1 MPAYLDHAASS
12 PLRPEA
18 LEAMLPWFS
27 EQHANPTASHR
38 LGRRARQALDDAR
51 AVLAEATGF
60 DRGEVVFTGG
70 GTESDNL
77 AVGRGHRPGTIVVGA
92 TEHPAVLEPAVRQGA
107 KIAPV
112 DPTGIVTAQAVGE
125 LADANTEVVSVMA
138 VNNETGV
145 RQPVSEIADVV
156 HAIAPTALV
165 HSDAVQALP
174 WLDLATAAAG
184 VDMLSITGHKIG
196 GPQGVGAVVVRDG
209 KMPEPLL
216 VGGGQERDRRAGTQ
230 NVAGVVGFAAAVRA
244 SLDDQSDRLA
254 RIARLA
260 DRLLDGLTDQI
271 DGLHPTIDPALRVP
285 GIVHVCIPGITS
297 EPLLFLLDEKE
308 LACSAA
314 SSCAS
319 GAQGAS
325 HVLDAM
331 GVNAIN
337 TAPLRLSLGWST
349 TDAEVDE
356 ALQLIPAAVA
366 QLRAGARS
374 DNG

>member
-1 MPAYLDHAASS
+1 M
-12 PLRPEA
+12 
-18 LEAMLPWFS
+18 
-27 EQHANPTASHR
+27 
-38 LGRRARQALDDAR
+38 
-51 AVLAEATGF
+51 
-60 DRGEVVFTGG
+60 FTGG

-77 AVGRGHRPGTIVVGA
+77 AIGRGRAPGTIVVGA
-92 TEHPAVLEPAVRQGA
+92 TEHPAVLEPALQQGA
-107 KIAPV
+107 LIAPV
-112 DPTGIVTAQAVGE
+112 DSDGVVQ
-125 LADANTEVVSVMA
+125 ADAVRQLVTPETEVVSVMA

-145 RQPVSEIADVV
+145 RQPVAEIAAAV
-156 HAIAPTALV
+156 HEIAPDALV

-174 WLDLATAAAG
+174 WLDLSTAAAG

-196 GPQGVGAVVVRDG
+196 GPQGVGAVVVREN

-230 NVAGVVGFAAAVRA
+230 NVAGIIGFAAAVQA
-244 SLDDQSDRLA
+244 SLDDRIERLA
-254 RIARLA
+254 RIDRLA
-260 DRLLDGLTDQI
+260 TRLLDGLIDQV
-271 DGLHPTIDPALRVP
+271 DGLAPTVSRSVRVP

-297 EPLLFLLDEKE
+297 EPLLFLLDEQS

-331 GVNAIN
+331 AVDASN

-349 TDAEVDE
+349 TDADIDE
-356 ALQLIPAAVA
+356 ALALIPAAVGRLRGA
-366 QLRAGARS
+366 QQGSAAHG
-374 DNG
+374 

>member
-18 LEAMLPWFS
+18 LDAMLPWFS

-38 LGRRARQALDDAR
+38 RGRRARQALDEAR

-60 DRGEVVFTGG
+60 ERGDVVFTGG

-77 AVGRGHRPGTIVVGA
+77 AIGRCHASGSVVVGA
-92 TEHPAVLEPAVRQGA
+92 TEHPAVLEPAKLQNA
-107 KIAPV
+107 LIAPV
-112 DPTGIVTAQAVGE
+112 DGNGVVSPEA
-125 LADANTEVVSVMA
+125 LANLVDETTEVVSVMA
-138 VNNETGV
+138 VNNETGTV
-145 RQPVSEIADVV
+145 QDVS
-156 HAIAPTALV
+156 AIASAVHERAPGALV

-174 WLDLATAAAG
+174 WLDLPSTTVG
-184 VDMLSITGHKIG
+184 VDMLSVTGHKIG
-196 GPQGVGAVVVRDG
+196 GPQGVGAVLVRDG
-209 KMPEPLL
+209 RMPAPML

-230 NVAGVVGFAAAVRA
+230 NVPGIVGFAAAVRA
-244 SLDDQSDRLA
+244 SLDDHNERLA
-254 RIARLA
+254 RIDRLA
-260 DRLLDGLTDQI
+260 TRLLDGLMEQV
-271 DGLHPTIDPALRVP
+271 DGLRPTVERSVRVP
-285 GIVHVCIPGITS
+285 GIVHVCIPGLQS
-297 EPLLFLLDEKE
+297 EPLLFLLDEDD

-331 GVNAIN
+331 GVDALN

-349 TDAEVDE
+349 TDDDIDE
-356 ALQLIPAAVA
+356 ALRLIPAAVGK
-366 QLRAGARS
+366 LRGGSR
-374 DNG
+374 G

>member
-1 MPAYLDHAASS
+1 VPAYLDHAASS

-18 LEAMLPWFS
+18 FDAMLPWFN

-38 LGRRARQALDDAR
+38 RGRRARQALDEAR

-60 DRGEVVFTGG
+60 ERGEVVFTGG

-77 AVGRGHRPGTIVVGA
+77 AIGRGHAPGTIVVGA
-92 TEHPAVLEPAVRQGA
+92 TEHPAVLEPAKLQGA
-107 KIAPV
+107 QIAPV
-112 DPTGIVTAQAVGE
+112 DGNGVVSPEAVASLVDE
-125 LADANTEVVSVMA
+125 TTEIVSVMA
-138 VNNETGV
+138 VNNETGTMQHV
-145 RQPVSEIADVV
+145 AAIAAVV
-156 HAIAPTALV
+156 HELSPAALV

-174 WLDLATAAAG
+174 WLELPRVTAG

-209 KMPEPLL
+209 RMPAPML

-230 NVAGVVGFAAAVRA
+230 NVAGIVGFAAAVRA
-244 SLDDQSDRLA
+244 SLDDRSERLA
-254 RIARLA
+254 RIDRLA
-260 DRLLDGLTDQI
+260 TQLLDGLIDQV
-271 DGLHPTIDPALRVP
+271 DGLRPTVDRSLRVP
-285 GIVHVCIPGITS
+285 GIVHVCIPGIQS
-297 EPLLFLLDEKE
+297 EPLLFLLDEQD

-331 GVNAIN
+331 GVDALN

-349 TDAEVDE
+349 TDADIDFALARIPE
-356 ALQLIPAAVA
+356 AVRT
-366 QLRAGARS
+366 LREGSR
-374 DNG
+374 G

>member
-1 MPAYLDHAASS
+1 MSAYLDHAASS

-18 LEAMLPWFS
+18 LDAMLPWFS

-38 LGRRARQALDDAR
+38 RGRRARQALDEAR
-51 AVLAEATGF
+51 GVLAEATGF
-60 DRGEVVFTGG
+60 TRGEVVFTGG

-77 AVGRGHRPGTIVVGA
+77 AIGRNRPSGSIIVGA

-107 KIAPV
+107 HIAPV
-112 DPTGIVTAQAVGE
+112 NSRGVVTADAVAALVTE
-125 LADANTEVVSVMA
+125 ATEVVSVMA

-145 RQPVSEIADVV
+145 EQPIA
-156 HAIAPTALV
+156 AIAAAVHEQAPDALV

-174 WLDLATAAAG
+174 WLDLTTAAEG
-184 VDMLSITGHKIG
+184 VDMLSVTGHKLG

-230 NVAGVVGFAAAVRA
+230 NVAGIIGFAAAVQA
-244 SLDDQSDRLA
+244 SIDDRTERLA
-254 RIARLA
+254 RIDRLA
-260 DRLLDGLTDQI
+260 TRLLDGLVDQI
-271 DGLHPTIDPALRVP
+271 DGLAPTVDRSVRVP

-297 EPLLFLLDEKE
+297 EPLLFLLDEQS

-331 GVNAIN
+331 GVDAVN

-349 TDAEVDE
+349 TDADIDD
-356 ALQLIPAAVA
+356 ALRLIPAAVD
-366 QLRAGARS
+366 QLRSGGRH
-374 DNG
+374 G